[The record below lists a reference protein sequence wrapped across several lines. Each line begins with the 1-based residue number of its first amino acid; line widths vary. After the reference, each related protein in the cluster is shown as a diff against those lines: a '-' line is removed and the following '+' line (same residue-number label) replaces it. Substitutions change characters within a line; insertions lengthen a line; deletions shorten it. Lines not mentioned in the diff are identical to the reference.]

1 MNVFQLLMQFV
12 VLLFVT
18 IIIWA
23 VCLSVHPSVSPAAA
37 AGANAAVVDA
47 TDLHFFLVM
56 LFTVYSL
63 CSSCCCFVA
72 FFGCIQMRSKKRV
85 I

>member
-47 TDLHFFLVM
+47 TDLNFFLM
-56 LFTVYSL
+56 IFTVYSL
-63 CSSCCCFVA
+63 GSSCC
-72 FFGCIQMRSKKRV
+72 FFFWLHTNALQKEGHLIM
-85 I
+85 